1 MNLLSTE
8 KFYKMKDVN
17 GEYLGC
23 FIFSVEKM
31 DTYGRNCDGTNC
43 TLLYFMPNNS
53 KTWNHVTGKL
63 VHSNVKYGGKN
74 QEIPDNIE
82 ETDERAVSDLDDL
95 LY

>member
-31 DTYGRNCDGTNC
+31 DTYGRTCGETKG

-63 VHSNVKYGGKN
+63 IHSNVKYGGKT
-74 QEIPDNIE
+74 QEIPDDIE
-82 ETDERAVSDLDDL
+82 ETAERPVSGL

>member
-1 MNLLSTE
+1 MNTD
-8 KFYKMKDVN
+8 KFYKDKT
-17 GEYLGC
+17 GEYLGR
-23 FIFSVEKM
+23 FIFSVEKT

-82 ETDERAVSDLDDL
+82 ETDERAVSDLDYL

>member
-1 MNLLSTE
+1 MNTD
-8 KFYKMKDVN
+8 KFYKDKT
-17 GEYLGC
+17 GEYLGR
-23 FIFSVEKM
+23 FIFSVEEM
-31 DTYGRNCDGTNC
+31 ETYGRSCGEIKG

-82 ETDERAVSDLDDL
+82 ETDERDVSDLDDL